1 MSGRFKDE
9 HGIYLEDID
18 NIDDSSEDEDGIF
31 ALGNDGRRYE
41 LVGGVFQIRKPED
54 GSTSPKDET

>member
-18 NIDDSSEDEDGIF
+18 NIDDSSEDEDGMVSF
-31 ALGNDGRRYE
+31 ALVSHE

-54 GSTSPKDET
+54 GSTPPKDET